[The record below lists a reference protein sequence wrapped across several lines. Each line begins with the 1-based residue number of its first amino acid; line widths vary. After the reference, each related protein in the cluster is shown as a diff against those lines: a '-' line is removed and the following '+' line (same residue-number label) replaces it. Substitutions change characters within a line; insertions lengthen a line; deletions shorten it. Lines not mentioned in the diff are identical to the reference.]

1 MLKLN
6 IDELMDLK
14 EICHDFSSSIRGNDF
29 SFLKNSFQ
37 VSSDFHFVQTC
48 QVSSTLAPP
57 NFCTPP

>member
-1 MLKLN
+1 
-6 IDELMDLK
+6 MDLK